1 MSFFEDLQEYN
12 FKYAVIELLS
22 CYEEMVLQEKSILL
36 IIDYLNELTK
46 RKYPNNTIFLEYLDN
61 ARYKYY

>member
-46 RKYPNNTIFLEYLDN
+46 RKYPDNTIFLEYLDN